1 MKIRTG
7 FVSNSS
13 SSSFVAYGIQ
23 VEMYDEEKSFMTVCL
38 KNYINDLDVEDEKK
52 KEWISDLS
60 SAYASHYDWDFCD
73 FMENLPIFKDFS
85 FSYHDET
92 VMVGIDPSDFEDLT
106 PKQVKKQAK
115 DVIKK
120 VFGDKYSVEYIQES
134 WYDG

>member
-23 VEMYDEEKSFMTVCL
+23 VDMYGEEKTYMTECL
-38 KNYINDLDVEDEKK
+38 KNYINDLDIEDEKK
-52 KEWISDLS
+52 KELLDDLS
-60 SAYASHYDWDFCD
+60 YASASQYDWDLCD
-73 FMENLPIFKDFS
+73 FMEGLLVFKDFS
-85 FSYHDET
+85 FSCHDET
-92 VMVGIDPSDFEDLT
+92 VMLGMDPSDFEDLA

-115 DVIKK
+115 DAISK
-120 VFGDKYSVEYIQES
+120 VFGDKYSVDYIQES